1 MTRGQMHMRAKIA
14 ATIAIGVTI
23 AVTQAVPSFA
33 DPSDNWVAMENWK
46 NLMVLGLQSPRDAN
60 GANVIQWTRSVRPGT
75 SEPTYDQQWLPSQ
88 NAEGYW
94 SFRNAGTTDWKALTV
109 NGNNSNNGER
119 IISWPYK
126 STNHYQQWRRENN
139 PAWPGHYRFINRG
152 SGLCLAISGGG
163 SNALG
168 AQSVQWSCGTGPD
181 QAWSLPN
188 T

>member
-1 MTRGQMHMRAKIA
+1 MNIGGRFVA
-14 ATIAIGVTI
+14 AIVVGLMA
-23 AVTQAVPSFA
+23 AVLNPAPSQA
-33 DPSDNWVAMENWK
+33 DPSDNWVAIENLK
-46 NLMVLGLQSPRDAN
+46 SLHVLALQSPRDAN
-60 GANVIQWTRSVRPGT
+60 GANVIQWSRSYRPGT

-109 NGNNSNNGER
+109 NGNNANNGER

-126 STNHYQQWRRENN
+126 STNRYQQWRRENN
-139 PAWPGHYRFINRG
+139 PAWSGHYRFVNRG
-152 SGLCLAISGGG
+152 SGLCLAIAGGG
-163 SNALG
+163 NLG
-168 AQSVQWSCGTGPD
+168 VGVQAVQWGCGTGPD